1 MVSKNLIRVL
11 IVALGLLIGLPVWQL
26 SGMLLW
32 GVLCAATTMLILD
45 IAMLRP
51 YDRKVKLFFLAIYV
65 VSMLAV
71 VVWLLNM

>member
-32 GVLCAATTMLILD
+32 GVLCAVTTMLILD